1 MSITIRSIDGRDL
14 YIAQTATDVRQAV
27 EEAAAARADLTGAYL
42 TRADLT
48 GADLTGA
55 YLTRADLTGAYL
67 TRASGI
73 NSWQANDLLMLREQP
88 GAIRA
93 YKLVDAAYR
102 SPIQSTG
109 KLVYAVGATV
119 EVETVEPDD
128 TVQCGAGVNLATL
141 PWCMRE
147 WQPGRRIL
155 VVEFTAAD
163 IVAIPVGDGK
173 FRVRRCTVIREL
185 DLVEIGLV
193 APAGESAVSA

>member
-27 EEAAAARADLTGAYL
+27 EEAAAAGAALRRADLTRADLTGAYL

-48 GADLTGA
+48 G
-55 YLTRADLTGAYL
+55 ADLTGAYL